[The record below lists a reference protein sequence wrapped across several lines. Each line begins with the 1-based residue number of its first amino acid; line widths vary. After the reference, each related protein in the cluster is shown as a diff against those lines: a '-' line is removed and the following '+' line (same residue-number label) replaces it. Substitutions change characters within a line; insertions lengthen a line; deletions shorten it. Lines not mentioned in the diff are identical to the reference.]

1 MRRLWKSARDTVRE
15 LKARVGAFLLQR
27 ASLKQNGLFDRL
39 CARVLAWVTNS
50 SNTQPN
56 HYMRDELI
64 DADIEFD
71 PKELDRYQQLS
82 KEQGACPA
90 DHVIDS

>member
-1 MRRLWKSARDTVRE
+1 MRRLWKSAFDHVRE
-15 LKARVGAFLLQR
+15 LKARAGAFLLQR
-27 ASLKQNGLFDRL
+27 ASLKQNRLFDRV
-39 CARVLAWVTNS
+39 CARVLTWVTNS

-82 KEQGACPA
+82 KDQEMGK
-90 DHVIDS
+90 